1 MTDAKESEWISDS
14 VLGKFECL
22 GLSANDDVALW
33 IQQIQL
39 PRLGRVLHR
48 KSWKL

>member
-1 MTDAKESEWISDS
+1 MTDANESEWISDS
-14 VLGKFECL
+14 VL